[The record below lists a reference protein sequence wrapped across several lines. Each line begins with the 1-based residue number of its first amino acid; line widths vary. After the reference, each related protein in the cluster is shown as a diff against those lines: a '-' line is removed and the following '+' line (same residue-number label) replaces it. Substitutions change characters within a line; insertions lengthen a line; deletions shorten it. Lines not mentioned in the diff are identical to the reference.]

1 MWLALR
7 PCTCDLSGHTH
18 PLQATVH
25 LLKSEGVQLND
36 RPNLPEDL
44 SQHSAGYM
52 PESPEENSE
61 WVVYR

>member
-1 MWLALR
+1 MTAAGSMR
-7 PCTCDLSGHTH
+7 RDLSGCTR

-25 LLKSEGVQLND
+25 LLQSEGVQLND
-36 RPNLPEDL
+36 RPNPPEDL

-52 PESPEENSE
+52 PESPEEDAE